1 MASDYPI
8 TVTPSQVEDPHL
20 AKVLPNG
27 GATEDPE
34 DADLS
39 EVAGQD
45 SNPVQDTSLVQTT
58 QNATISTPARVNA
71 PRLTKV
77 LKGAREDLEDAE
89 LPGIAGKVF
98 SPVRDR
104 VLVPIADRATKI
116 LPTVVGT
123 IPIPFLD
130 EIGAWTFGV
139 PFAVLKAGY
148 THLIPH
154 EFEDEVKQNMDKD
167 LNKVVK
173 IGFEKF
179 GSRVKPVLS
188 SITGVASFAANTAI
202 DITTIPFNSK
212 LGEWNDSI
220 IKFNGYLMYAGVS
233 KDLLRSF
240 FDINALENLA
250 IIGRVQ
256 AKRNESG
263 GSTRRMRTAM
273 SNSPVQPSIFKAIM
287 CDAAR

>member
-1 MASDYPI
+1 MERRKIRRI
-8 TVTPSQVEDPHL
+8 T
-20 AKVLPNG
+20 
-27 GATEDPE
+27 
-34 DADLS
+34 
-39 EVAGQD
+39 GQD
-45 SNPVQDTSLVQTT
+45 SKLVQDTVPVQTT
-58 QNATISTPARVNA
+58 QNATISAPARENT

-130 EIGAWTFGV
+130 EIGAWMFGV

-202 DITTIPFNSK
+202 DITTIPFNGK

-220 IKFNGYLMYAGVS
+220 IKFNGCLMYAGVS

-256 AKRNESG
+256 AKRNEIG

-273 SNSPVQPSIFKAIM
+273 SNSPVQLSILKAIM